1 MSNWRGTNPELVNNK
16 IRRSKYN
23 WILRHI
29 YLVDEMGWYW
39 WWLLLVPR
47 SLTLKASYFQNG
59 VENFLKLH
67 FFHDLFAYLSMFHTI
82 KKQKCLAI
90 WKLFGNLIVR
100 YRLLLLRVSCVYHFF
115 ENLNRNFTWQYWL
128 LCRKNLS
135 NFSILTKGTFWKFIS
150 KNYFGHIMA
159 CP

>member
-59 VENFLKLH
+59 VGNVLKLH
-67 FFHDLFAYLSMFHTI
+67 FFSRPICLSFNVSYNKKAEMFSNL
-82 KKQKCLAI
+82 KAV
-90 WKLFGNLIVR
+90 WNLIVR
-100 YRLLLLRVSCVYHFF
+100 YRVLLFRVSCVYHFF
-115 ENLNRNFTWQYWL
+115 KNLNRNFTWTDCCVEKICQIFQ
-128 LCRKNLS
+128 S
-135 NFSILTKGTFWKFIS
+135 
-150 KNYFGHIMA
+150 
-159 CP
+159 

>member
-59 VENFLKLH
+59 VGNVLKLH
-67 FFHDLFAYLSMFHTI
+67 FFSRPICLSFNVSYNKKAEMFSYL
-82 KKQKCLAI
+82 KAV
-90 WKLFGNLIVR
+90 WKFNCEVQ
-100 YRLLLLRVSCVYHFF
+100 VVTFKS
-115 ENLNRNFTWQYWL
+115 L
-128 LCRKNLS
+128 LCLP
-135 NFSILTKGTFWKFIS
+135 FFWEFEQKF
-150 KNYFGHIMA
+150 YMA
-159 CP
+159 VLIAV